1 MTVEEVR
8 AIREIISLE
17 AAGMTTDELHA
28 YFAKGAAKMEERIA
42 EIRKEKGI
50 VLKVAKNSES

>member
-8 AIREIISLE
+8 AIREKISLE
-17 AAGMTTDELHA
+17 TVGMTTDELHA
-28 YFAKGAAKMEERIA
+28 YFAKGAVKMEKRIA

-50 VLKVAKNSES
+50 VLKVAKNSET